1 MKRKLLTCKMLACK
15 MPMRNLLTS
24 KLRCKLRLAVAAMSV
39 PALALFPMSPV
50 LAAEGAAKPDLAH
63 AKQIVDTICAACHGA
78 DGNSVAAANPNL
90 AGQGAEYI
98 TRQLQH
104 FKSGV
109 RANAIM
115 APMSASLTAE
125 DMVALGIYYSQQKP
139 KGGVARD
146 PALVKTGQS
155 LFRGGVA
162 AAGLPACASCHSPTG
177 AGIPKN
183 YPRLAGQH
191 AEYSYAQLKAFKAG
205 ERGADK
211 EGKDTQ
217 GKIMATIAAKMTD
230 EQMKAV
236 ADYTAGLR

>member
-1 MKRKLLTCKMLACK
+1 MKRKLLM
-15 MPMRNLLTS
+15 
-24 KLRCKLRLAVAAMSV
+24 VAAIFAT
-39 PALALFPMSPV
+39 ALALGPISQVF
-50 LAAEGAAKPDLAH
+50 AAEGATKPDLAH
-63 AKQIVDTICAACHGA
+63 AKQIVDTVCAACHGA
-78 DGNSVAAANPNL
+78 DGTSVASANPNL

-98 TRQLQH
+98 TRQLQN

-109 RANAIM
+109 R
-115 APMSASLTAE
+115 PSAVMGALVTSLTPE
-125 DMVALGIYYSQQKP
+125 DMVALGIYFAQQKP
-139 KGGVARD
+139 KGGTARD

-162 AAGLPACASCHSPTG
+162 AVGIPACSSCHSPNG

-191 AEYSYAQLKAFKAG
+191 ADYGYAQLKAFKAG

-211 EGKDTQ
+211 DGKDGQ
-217 GKIMATIAAKMTD
+217 GRIMAAIAHKMTD

-236 ADYTAGLR
+236 ADYAAGLR